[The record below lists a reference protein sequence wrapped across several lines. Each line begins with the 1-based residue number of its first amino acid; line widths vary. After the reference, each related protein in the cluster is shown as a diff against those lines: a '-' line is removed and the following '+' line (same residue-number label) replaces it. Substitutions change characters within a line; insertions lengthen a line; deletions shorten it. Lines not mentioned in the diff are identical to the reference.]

1 MQDSHN
7 PTTAPSDP
15 QSDSQLSWWRLR
27 RWLGHDGITQDLWGL
42 LYSYR
47 WRIGA
52 AVVFL
57 ILAKVA
63 TVTVPLILKRII
75 DDLSRPGQL
84 LELPIYLLVGY
95 AVVRFSSTLFNEL
108 RDMLFSRVSQS
119 TVAAYAH
126 KTFVHLHSLGAR
138 FHSQRRTGGLLPDID
153 RGTAGIAFLLGA
165 GLFTLVPVLVE
176 IGMVLTIMLA
186 RYSGWFAVII
196 ALTFLVYSSFTL
208 YFTAFRTIFQ
218 RRVVRLD
225 SQAKS
230 RLADSLIN
238 TDTIK
243 YFTNEAV
250 ESRRF
255 RGIMRRW
262 TDAAVRNQKA
272 LFILHVG
279 QSAIIAMGVGAIMLL
294 AGDAVFRGE
303 MTVGDLVLINA
314 YVLQV
319 CLPLNALGF
328 AYREVKDAL
337 VNVERLFGL
346 LREKPEIVQRA
357 SQPELQVDGAGVTF
371 ERVCFHYEPERTILF
386 DVSFTIPPGKT
397 LAVVG
402 GSGSGKSTLAR
413 LLLRF
418 YDPVTG
424 RILIDGQDI
433 SEVRTDSLRQAI
445 GVVPQDTILFN
456 ESIAYNIGYGR
467 YGASREEVMEVARA
481 AHIHDFIESLPEQ
494 YDTLVG
500 ERGVK
505 LSGGERQRIAVA
517 RAMLKNPPILIFD
530 EATSALDSSSEHAIQ
545 RELDRLSADRTTLII
560 AHRLSTIVDA
570 DEILVLERGHI
581 VERGSHTELVK
592 RRGIYAQMWL
602 LQQRREEETASMTD
616 IPPSQV

>member
-1 MQDSHN
+1 MSKDETFGTAAETQPRWWQLKARLGQDDI
-7 PTTAPSDP
+7 TRD
-15 QSDSQLSWWRLR
+15 LWRL
-27 RWLGHDGITQDLWGL
+27 
-42 LYSYR
+42 LYNYR
-47 WRIGA
+47 YRIGV

-63 TVTVPLILKRII
+63 TVAVPLILKRII
-75 DDLSRPGQL
+75 DELSRPGQL
-84 LELPIYLLVGY
+84 LELPVYLLVGY
-95 AVVRFSSTLFNEL
+95 AIVRFSSTLFNEL

-119 TVAAYAH
+119 TVAIYAH
-126 KTFVHLHSLGAR
+126 KTFDHLHSLGAR

-165 GLFTLVPVLVE
+165 GLFTLVPILVE

-196 ALTFLVYSSFTL
+196 AVTFLVYSSFTL
-208 YFTAFRTIFQ
+208 FFTNLRTIFQ

-238 TDTIK
+238 ADTIK
-243 YFTNEAV
+243 YFTNEKI
-250 ESRRF
+250 ESKRF
-255 RGIMRRW
+255 SNIMGRW

-279 QSAIIAMGVGAIMLL
+279 QSAIIAVGVAAIMLM
-294 AGDAVFRGE
+294 AGEAVFRRQ

-337 VNVERLFGL
+337 VNVERLFDL
-346 LREKPEIVQRA
+346 LREKPEIVQ
-357 SQPELQVDGAGVTF
+357 QPFQPALEVTGAEVVF
-371 ERVCFHYEPERTILF
+371 EHVNFHYEPERPILF
-386 DVSFTIPPGKT
+386 DVSFRIPPGQT

-418 YDPVTG
+418 YDPVEG

-433 SEVRTDSLRQAI
+433 ARVRPDTLRQAI
-445 GVVPQDTILFN
+445 GVVPQDTVLFN

-467 YGASREEVMEVARA
+467 YGASREEVISVARA
-481 AHIHDFIESLPEQ
+481 AHIHEFIDSLPEK

-545 RELDRLSADRTTLII
+545 QELDRLSVDRTTLII

-570 DEILVLERGHI
+570 DEILVLERGHVI
-581 VERGSHTELVK
+581 ERGSHVALLK
-592 RRGIYAQMWL
+592 RKGIYAQMWL
-602 LQQRREEETASMTD
+602 LQQRRDQETASMTD

>member
-1 MQDSHN
+1 MSKDETFGTAAETQPRWWQLKARLSQDDI
-7 PTTAPSDP
+7 TRD
-15 QSDSQLSWWRLR
+15 LWRL
-27 RWLGHDGITQDLWGL
+27 
-42 LYSYR
+42 LYNYR
-47 WRIGA
+47 YRIGV

-63 TVTVPLILKRII
+63 TVAVPLILKRII
-75 DDLSRPGQL
+75 DELSRPGQL
-84 LELPIYLLVGY
+84 LELPVYLLVGY
-95 AVVRFSSTLFNEL
+95 AIVRFSSTLFNEL

-119 TVAAYAH
+119 TVAIYAH
-126 KTFVHLHSLGAR
+126 KTFDHLHSLGAR

-165 GLFTLVPVLVE
+165 GLFTLVPILVE

-196 ALTFLVYSSFTL
+196 AVTFLVYSSFTL
-208 YFTAFRTIFQ
+208 FFTNLRTIFQ

-238 TDTIK
+238 ADTIK
-243 YFTNEAV
+243 YFTNEKI
-250 ESRRF
+250 ESKRF
-255 RGIMRRW
+255 SNIMGRW

-279 QSAIIAMGVGAIMLL
+279 QSATIAVGVAAIMLM
-294 AGDAVFRGE
+294 AGDAVFRRQ

-337 VNVERLFGL
+337 VNVERLFDL
-346 LREKPEIVQRA
+346 LREKPEIVQ
-357 SQPELQVDGAGVTF
+357 QPLQPALEVTGAEVVF
-371 ERVCFHYEPERTILF
+371 EHVNFHYEAERPILF
-386 DVSFTIPPGKT
+386 DVSFRIPPGQT

-418 YDPVTG
+418 YDPVEG

-433 SEVRTDSLRQAI
+433 ARVRPDTLRQAI
-445 GVVPQDTILFN
+445 GVVPQDTVLFN

-467 YGASREEVMEVARA
+467 YGASREEVISVARA
-481 AHIHDFIESLPEQ
+481 AHIHEFIDSLPEK

-545 RELDRLSADRTTLII
+545 QELDRLSVDRTTLII

-570 DEILVLERGHI
+570 DEILVLERGHV
-581 VERGSHTELVK
+581 VERGSHAVLLK
-592 RRGIYAQMWL
+592 RKGIYAQMWL
-602 LQQRREEETASMTD
+602 LQQRRDQETASMTD